1 MKEMPELLVL
11 AYRKASLL
19 AIVDHLNEVGFSDHC
34 KIVGVLVEDMNE
46 VYSPDL
52 VLATN
57 EEVYEMGKKF
67 IGKITPRII
76 AKRSINFA
84 NIKELLS
91 LPLGSR
97 IYLVSNMR
105 EAAEDTIN
113 TLTEVGILHR
123 YIPYF
128 GQKDIDPSI
137 NIAVTPGEIKLVP
150 TSIYHTVNIGHRL
163 LDLSTLFEV
172 YEFFG
177 ISTFSSNNQLS
188 ARYIQSI
195 VSLTNDLNQ
204 QILQTQGLHKSLEG
218 IVDQID
224 EGLIVYDQMNKIISI
239 NMQALKLLKLKNM
252 KTLS

>member
-97 IYLVSNMR
+97 IYLVSNM
-105 EAAEDTIN
+105 
-113 TLTEVGILHR
+113 
-123 YIPYF
+123 
-128 GQKDIDPSI
+128 
-137 NIAVTPGEIKLVP
+137 
-150 TSIYHTVNIGHRL
+150 
-163 LDLSTLFEV
+163 
-172 YEFFG
+172 
-177 ISTFSSNNQLS
+177 
-188 ARYIQSI
+188 
-195 VSLTNDLNQ
+195 
-204 QILQTQGLHKSLEG
+204 
-218 IVDQID
+218 
-224 EGLIVYDQMNKIISI
+224 
-239 NMQALKLLKLKNM
+239 
-252 KTLS
+252 